1 MEGLKSGQKRV
12 LVFDS
17 VPYCFAGRRA
27 LEDCNCV
34 ISNAMASSLGG
45 GQDVLWIGDAVMRS
59 ETGRFEYDK
68 VLVGGVSYQVG
79 EDVMIEITEDANG
92 QPQPHIARIMGFWED
107 KMGKW
112 FEAMLYYRQADTHLA
127 NQSSRFLVNE
137 VFLSY
142 QKENTPVSLMKRK
155 VEIFHGD
162 KKGISPDKFVCR
174 FEYVMEKKQFK
185 RLDKKVIDALQATT
199 PGEHRSRGCL
209 VRRRCVSREGGDGRG
224 GVERK

>member
-1 MEGLKSGQKRV
+1 
-12 LVFDS
+12 
-17 VPYCFAGRRA
+17 
-27 LEDCNCV
+27 
-34 ISNAMASSLGG
+34 MASSLGG

-112 FEAMLYYRQADTHLA
+112 FEAMLYYRQQDTHLA
-127 NQSSRFLVNE
+127 GQSSRFLVNE

-142 QKENTPVSLMKRK
+142 QKDKTPVGLMQRR
-155 VEIFHGD
+155 VEIVHGD
-162 KKGISPDKFVCR
+162 RKDVPQDKFVCR
-174 FEYVMEKKQFK
+174 FEYVQEKKQFK
-185 RLDKKVIDALQATT
+185 RLDKKVIDALQVTN
-199 PGEHRSRGCL
+199 PGIDIAHM
-209 VRRRCVSREGGDGRG
+209 RCRQPFL
-224 GVERK
+224 